1 MERGAE
7 GSAGRGRIMRK
18 KIRDLLQSLFG
29 GDLDF
34 REKTSRMVLLLAFA
48 SSFVGIS
55 RILFGVDLRILYAL
69 LPMVIV
75 TGTTLWM
82 SVKCHKTKQASWL
95 LVIVSNLVL
104 FPMIFVMS
112 GGMFAG
118 TPTCFVMGFV
128 YVFLLFQGKEF
139 VMTLLLS
146 LAGCFAA
153 FYVSYMYPQIAVAEV
168 SRFFCYAD
176 TFMTIITVSCF
187 VGVLNKIQK
196 RTYEKERQLAE
207 KQKEEIEQLAR
218 SKDSFFANM
227 SHEIRTPIN
236 TIIGLNEMTLREDIS
251 EEIAEN
257 AINIQNAS
265 KMLLTTINDI
275 LDMSKLE
282 SGKMEI
288 VPTQYE
294 ISTMFSDL
302 VNLIWVR
309 AHQKE
314 LEFKV
319 DIDPNIP
326 SMLYGDEV
334 RIKQV
339 VTNMLTNAV
348 KYTDTGSVT
357 LYAQAERISPVSI
370 LLRISVKD
378 TGKGIR
384 KESLDDLFRSFK
396 RVDETVNRNIE
407 GTGLGLSI
415 SKQLL
420 EMMGGNIYVDS
431 VYHKGST
438 FTIELQQDIVNSRPI
453 GIIDFAAQKQLSN
466 RAKYNQK
473 FMAPDAKVL
482 VVDDNDMNRMVA
494 SKLLRATKIKVET
507 AASGRECL
515 NKTAA
520 GGYHVILMDHMM
532 PEMDGEET
540 LRAIRAQTKGYCQKT
555 PVIALTANVMTN
567 ADQIY
572 GDMGFDGYLAKPI
585 NGALLEATL
594 LQYLP
599 PELIEYTSAE
609 DEVFEPDEI
618 NAINQASGVRKRKI
632 AITAEC
638 ICDLP
643 KNLLDKYQIQLMYC
657 YVHTNEGR
665 FCDISEVSSDSLL
678 EYLKVEGN
686 YAHSSTA
693 PPSEYEYFF
702 ANMLGT
708 AEQVIHITATTDL
721 SGAYPNAL
729 QASKSFD
736 NVTVIDSGH
745 ISSGHG
751 LMALYAARLAEEG
764 KSVQEICS
772 ALEKY
777 GEFVCSNFLVPS
789 TEALY
794 RNGKVSSGVHKIC
807 SMLKLHPVLYMSRN
821 KLKVWRIEIGNMQK
835 VNRKYVKRLLRH
847 SEHIDTRVL
856 ILTYAGCTV
865 RQLDELLSEVE
876 KYVAF
881 QNVIVQ
887 KASATVSSNCGVGT
901 FGLMF
906 VRLNDLEP

>member
-1 MERGAE
+1 M
-7 GSAGRGRIMRK
+7 MKRK
-18 KIRDLLQSLFG
+18 LQSIQQALFG
-29 GDLDF
+29 SDLDLW
-34 REKTSRMVLLLAFA
+34 EKTVRIVLVLVFFTSCIGLFRFLRGMDWRMFYARLGMV
-48 SSFVGIS
+48 FVSGIS
-55 RILFGVDLRILYAL
+55 LKLAIKD
-69 LPMVIV
+69 
-75 TGTTLWM
+75 
-82 SVKCHKTKQASWL
+82 HKLKQASWL
-95 LVIVSNLVL
+95 LVVASNVFLYPV
-104 FPMIFVMS
+104 IFVLA
-112 GGMFAG
+112 GGIGSG
-118 TPTCFVMGFV
+118 TPLCFVMGFV
-128 YVFLLFQGKEF
+128 CVFLFFKGKEF
-139 VMTLLLS
+139 AAAFFLSVAGCVAAFVIAYRDPQLAGVGQERLLS
-146 LAGCFAA
+146 H
-153 FYVSYMYPQIAVAEV
+153 M
-168 SRFFCYAD
+168 D
-176 TFMTIITVSCF
+176 TFGTIMITSCF
-187 VGVLNKIQK
+187 VGIMNRLQTMTYDREK
-196 RTYEKERQLAE
+196 RRAER
-207 KQKEEIEQLAR
+207 QKEELEQMAR
-218 SKDSFFANM
+218 SKDNFFANM

-275 LDMSKLE
+275 LDLSKLE

-288 VPTQYE
+288 MPTQYE
-294 ISTMFSDL
+294 FSGMLSDL
-302 VNLIWVR
+302 VNLIWIR

-339 VTNMLTNAV
+339 ITNMLTNAV
-348 KYTDTGSVT
+348 KYTDAGSIT
-357 LYAQAERISPVSI
+357 LSAQAEHLSPVTI

-420 EMMGGNIYVDS
+420 DMMGGRIYVDS

-453 GIIDFAAQKQLSN
+453 GVIDFAAQKQIKN
-466 RAKYNQK
+466 RAAYRQK
-473 FMAPDAKVL
+473 FVAPDARVL

-494 SKLLRATKIKVET
+494 VKLLRATKVRVDT
-507 AASGRECL
+507 VGSGRECL

-520 GGYHVILMDHMM
+520 QGYHVILMDHMM

-540 LRAIRAQTKGYCQKT
+540 LHAIRAQTKGYCQKT
-555 PVIALTANVMTN
+555 PVIALTANVMAN
-567 ADQIY
+567 ADRIY
-572 GDMGFDGYLAKPI
+572 QEMGFDGYLAKPI
-585 NGALLEATL
+585 NTSLLEAAL
-594 LQYLP
+594 MKYLP
-599 PELIEYTSAE
+599 PDLIEFTASE
-609 DEVFEPDEI
+609 NEI
-618 NAINQASGVRKRKI
+618 SDAGGFGGINQVKSARKRKI
-632 AITAEC
+632 AVTADC

-643 KNLLDKYQIQLMYC
+643 EHLLSKYQIRLMYC
-657 YVHTNEGR
+657 YVHTKEGR

-678 EYLKVEGN
+678 EYLKIEGN

-702 ANMLGT
+702 ADTLGT

-721 SGAYPNAL
+721 SGAYPYAL

-751 LMALYAARLAEEG
+751 LMVLYAAKMAEEG
-764 KSVQEICS
+764 RSVKEIKS
-772 ALEKY
+772 ALEKFS
-777 GEFVCSNFLVPS
+777 GLVCSNFLVPS
-789 TEALY
+789 TEALH
-794 RNGKVSSGVHKIC
+794 RNGKVSSVVHKI
-807 SMLKLHPVLYMSRN
+807 SNALKLHPVLYMSHN
-821 KLKVWRIEIGNMQK
+821 KLKVWRIEVGNMQR
-835 VNRKYVKRLLRH
+835 VNRKYVKRLLRR
-847 SEHIDTRVL
+847 SAQIDTRVL
-856 ILTYAGCTV
+856 FLTYAGCSV
-865 RQLDELLSEVE
+865 RQLDEIVEEVQ
-876 KYVAF
+876 KYVDF
-881 QNVIVQ
+881 QNIIVQ

-906 VRLNDLEP
+906 IRSNDPQ

>member
-1 MERGAE
+1 M
-7 GSAGRGRIMRK
+7 MKRK
-18 KIRDLLQSLFG
+18 LQSIQQALFG
-29 GDLDF
+29 SDLDLW
-34 REKTSRMVLLLAFA
+34 EKTVRIVLVLVFFTSCIGLFRFLRGMDWRMFYARLGMV
-48 SSFVGIS
+48 FVSGIS
-55 RILFGVDLRILYAL
+55 LKLAIKD
-69 LPMVIV
+69 
-75 TGTTLWM
+75 
-82 SVKCHKTKQASWL
+82 HKVKQASWL
-95 LVIVSNLVL
+95 LVVASNVFLYPV
-104 FPMIFVMS
+104 IFVLA
-112 GGMFAG
+112 GGIGSG
-118 TPTCFVMGFV
+118 TPLCFVMGFV
-128 YVFLLFQGKEF
+128 CVFLFFKGKEF
-139 VMTLLLS
+139 AAAFFLSVAGCVAAFVIAYRDPQLAGVGQERLLS
-146 LAGCFAA
+146 H
-153 FYVSYMYPQIAVAEV
+153 M
-168 SRFFCYAD
+168 D
-176 TFMTIITVSCF
+176 TFGTIMITSCF
-187 VGVLNKIQK
+187 VGIMNRLQTMTYDREK
-196 RTYEKERQLAE
+196 RRAER
-207 KQKEEIEQLAR
+207 QKEELEQMAR
-218 SKDSFFANM
+218 SKDNFFANM

-275 LDMSKLE
+275 LDLSKLE

-294 ISTMFSDL
+294 FSGMLSDL
-302 VNLIWVR
+302 VNLIWIR
-309 AHQKE
+309 SHQKE

-339 VTNMLTNAV
+339 ITNMLTNAV
-348 KYTDTGSVT
+348 KYTDAGSIT
-357 LYAQAERISPVSI
+357 LSAQAERLSPVTI

-420 EMMGGNIYVDS
+420 DMMGGRIYVDS

-453 GIIDFAAQKQLSN
+453 GVIDFAAQKQIKN
-466 RAKYNQK
+466 RAAYRQK
-473 FMAPDAKVL
+473 FVAPDARVL

-494 SKLLRATKIKVET
+494 VKLLRATKVRVDT
-507 AASGRECL
+507 VGSGRECL

-520 GGYHVILMDHMM
+520 QGYHVILMDHMM

-540 LRAIRAQTKGYCQKT
+540 LHAIRAQTKGYCQKT
-555 PVIALTANVMTN
+555 PVIALTANVMAN
-567 ADQIY
+567 ADRIY
-572 GDMGFDGYLAKPI
+572 QEMGFDGYLAKPI
-585 NGALLEATL
+585 NTSLLEAAL
-594 LQYLP
+594 MKYLP
-599 PELIEYTSAE
+599 PDLIEFTASE
-609 DEVFEPDEI
+609 NEI
-618 NAINQASGVRKRKI
+618 SDAGGFGGINQVKSARKRKI
-632 AITAEC
+632 AVTADC

-643 KNLLDKYQIQLMYC
+643 EHLLSKYQIRLMYC
-657 YVHTNEGR
+657 YVHTKEGR

-678 EYLKVEGN
+678 EYLKIEGN

-702 ANMLGT
+702 ADTLGT
-708 AEQVIHITATTDL
+708 AEQVIHITATIDL
-721 SGAYPNAL
+721 SGAYPYAL

-751 LMALYAARLAEEG
+751 LMVLYAAKMAEEG
-764 KSVQEICS
+764 RSVKEIES
-772 ALEKY
+772 ALQKFS
-777 GEFVCSNFLVPS
+777 GLVCSNFLVPS
-789 TEALY
+789 TEALH
-794 RNGKVSSGVHKIC
+794 RNGKVSSVVHKI
-807 SMLKLHPVLYMSRN
+807 SNALKLHPVLYMSHN
-821 KLKVWRIEIGNMQK
+821 KLKVWRIEVGNMQQ
-835 VNRKYVKRLLRH
+835 VNRKYVKRLLRR
-847 SEHIDTRVL
+847 SAQIDTHVL
-856 ILTYAGCTV
+856 FLTYAGCSV
-865 RQLDELLSEVE
+865 RQLDEIVEEVQ
-876 KYVAF
+876 KYVDF
-881 QNVIVQ
+881 QNIIVQ

-906 VRLNDLEP
+906 IRSNDPR